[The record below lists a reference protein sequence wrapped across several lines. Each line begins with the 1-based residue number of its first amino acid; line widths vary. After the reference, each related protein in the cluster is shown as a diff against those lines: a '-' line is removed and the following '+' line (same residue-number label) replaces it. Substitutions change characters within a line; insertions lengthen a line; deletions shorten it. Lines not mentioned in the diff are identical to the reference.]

1 MVGEHRGALNI
12 DEFELLFYK
21 NHKFL
26 CMIAM
31 DYVHDQFI
39 AEDLV
44 QEFFI
49 DYWQRRDLISLTT
62 NFEAYARR
70 AIKYKSIDY
79 LRKIATTEKRNS
91 MITILEEQKAILDG
105 EEEDLELQHQRYIK
119 IIEMIHSL
127 PPDRRKI
134 FMLHAMDKLTYAQ
147 IAEKQSISINTVK
160 TQLKRAYNAL
170 RTKTLILLLGIL

>member
-1 MVGEHRGALNI
+1 MQGDERRRLNM
-12 DEFELLFYK
+12 DEFEVLFRK

-49 DYWQRRDLISLTT
+49 DFWQRRDLINLTT
-62 NFEAYARR
+62 SFEAYARR
-70 AIKYKSIDY
+70 AVKYKSIDY
-79 LRKIATTEKRNS
+79 LRKTATTEKRIA
-91 MITILEEQKAILDG
+91 MLTILEEQDAIP
-105 EEEDLELQHQRYIK
+105 EENNDQELQHQRYIK
-119 IIEMIHSL
+119 IVEMVQSL

-134 FMLHAMDKLTYAQ
+134 FMLHAMDKLSYAQ

-170 RTKTLILLLGIL
+170 RTKTLGLLMSIL